1 MMREDWIT
9 VELKEVCEIYSG
21 TGFPKKYQ
29 GLKEGKYPFY
39 KVGDISKN
47 VQNGFRILKWSDNY
61 IDEETLLNIKG
72 KILPKDC
79 IVFAKIGEALKL
91 NRRAITSSDCL
102 IDNNAMGIKANND
115 FISTSYLY
123 YFFLQVKLED
133 YSRATTVPSVRKT
146 DIESIRLRLASLSE
160 QRAIVDKID
169 QLFSELDNGIADLQK
184 AKEKL
189 EIYRQA
195 VLKKAFEGEFTDT
208 NNIEWVTLNDVC
220 FDVEYGTS
228 SKSESDGLVP
238 VLRMGNIQNG
248 QIDWEDLKFSS
259 NKAEIEKYSLNKD
272 DVLFNRTNSPEHVGK
287 TAIFKGE
294 QEAIFAG
301 YLIRIN
307 YDKEIVNGNYLNYY
321 LNSHIAKKHGNIV
334 KSFGVNQSNINGTKL
349 KGYPFPKTSLE
360 EQGEIVYE
368 IETRLSVCDSILR
381 SLEDDL
387 KKAEVL
393 RQSILKKAFEG
404 MLLDEEEL
412 EACREQVD
420 WEPAENLLRGIKQE
434 RDEEV

>member
-1 MMREDWIT
+1 
-9 VELKEVCEIYSG
+9 
-21 TGFPKKYQ
+21 
-29 GLKEGKYPFY
+29 
-39 KVGDISKN
+39 
-47 VQNGFRILKWSDNY
+47 
-61 IDEETLLNIKG
+61 
-72 KILPKDC
+72 
-79 IVFAKIGEALKL
+79 
-91 NRRAITSSDCL
+91 
-102 IDNNAMGIKANND
+102 
-115 FISTSYLY
+115 
-123 YFFLQVKLED
+123 
-133 YSRATTVPSVRKT
+133 
-146 DIESIRLRLASLSE
+146 
-160 QRAIVDKID
+160 DKID

-228 SKSESDGLVP
+228 SKSENDGLVP
-238 VLRMGNIQNG
+238 VLRMGNILNG

-272 DVLFNRTNSPEHVGK
+272 DVLFNRTNSTEHVEK

-334 KSFGVNQSNINGTKL
+334 KSFG
-349 KGYPFPKTSLE
+349 
-360 EQGEIVYE
+360 
-368 IETRLSVCDSILR
+368 
-381 SLEDDL
+381 
-387 KKAEVL
+387 
-393 RQSILKKAFEG
+393 
-404 MLLDEEEL
+404 
-412 EACREQVD
+412 
-420 WEPAENLLRGIKQE
+420 
-434 RDEEV
+434 